1 MSSHLCPGVDY
12 KGDCPGP
19 HMKSILY
26 RLALFLLGACVALAS
41 EPGVFDRT
49 LSVSGSVEL
58 DVRSDLGGI
67 VITAGSAKSVRVRA
81 VIKSL
86 YGEYDLG
93 LAEANIRALE
103 RNPPIEQVGNRI
115 RIGYVRDPALL
126 KGITMRLEIETPRT
140 CLAHAYTESG
150 GIRIDGIDGPV
161 ETVTSSGRTE
171 INNVA
176 AKIDAVG
183 HSGAIVIRGAGGQV
197 SLRNQSGGIQALGV
211 HGAID
216 TEATSGR
223 TEISGVEGELRSK
236 SRSGGISIDNAKGSV
251 VASNTSGRID
261 ALQLAGSVH
270 AETTSGAI
278 RISQTRPAQIR
289 AIADSGA
296 ITVELASRG
305 GYTIDAQS
313 DSGRVSGPVRG
324 NPAAGPER
332 HRLQA
337 QVGAGGPLVD
347 LDTHSSKIDVR

>member
-1 MSSHLCPGVDY
+1 
-12 KGDCPGP
+12 
-19 HMKSILY
+19 MKSILHL
-26 RLALFLLGACVALAS
+26 LASFLLGAFVALAS
-41 EPGVFDRT
+41 ETGVFDRT

-58 DVRSDLGGI
+58 DVRSDPGGI
-67 VITAGSAKSVRVRA
+67 VITAGSANSVRVHA

-93 LAEANIRALE
+93 LAAANIRALE

-115 RIGYVRDPALL
+115 RIGYVRDPQLL
-126 KGITMRLEIETPRT
+126 RGVTIRFEIETPRT
-140 CLAHAYTESG
+140 SLARAHTESG

-183 HSGAIVIRGAGGQV
+183 HSGAMVIRGAGGQV
-197 SLRNQSGGIQALGV
+197 SLRNQSGGIQVLGV
-211 HGAID
+211 HDAID
-216 TEATSGR
+216 TETTSGR
-223 TEISGVEGELRSK
+223 TEISSVEGGIRAK
-236 SRSGGISIDNAKGSV
+236 SHSGGISIDNARGSV

-261 ALQLAGSVH
+261 ALQLAGPVH

-289 AIADSGA
+289 ALAGSGA

-313 DSGRVSGPVRG
+313 DSGRVSGPVGG
-324 NPAAGPER
+324 NPAGGPER

-337 QVGAGGPLVD
+337 LVGAGGPLVD
-347 LDTHSSKIDVR
+347 LDTHSSRIDVR